1 MANNG
6 LNPAGIALLGTLLL
20 ILGQLKTPKTNPTS
34 LPVAL
39 IPQTPKTRL
48 YAQIIFGSN
57 TKDTQDKV
65 VCNENINYAMIQNK
79 EEKSENTQ
87 VVDKKDF
94 IWKINYMRT
103 KKKKKCSILL
113 LAINQTSFVITLFFC
128 FLYIY
133 IVLSLSTQ
141 EDIHF
146 LLFLLPFLL
155 FMFHENEITPIF
167 FIFPFSLWEFA
178 MFFNIVFLIYL

>member
-6 LNPAGIALLGTLLL
+6 LNPVGIAFLDTLLL

-34 LPVAL
+34 FPVAL
-39 IPQTPKTRL
+39 ISQTPKTRL

-65 VCNENINYAMIQNK
+65 VCNENINYATIQNK

-103 KKKKKCSILL
+103 KKKKK
-113 LAINQTSFVITLFFC
+113 
-128 FLYIY
+128 
-133 IVLSLSTQ
+133 
-141 EDIHF
+141 
-146 LLFLLPFLL
+146 
-155 FMFHENEITPIF
+155 MFYLTTCHQLDFIRNH
-167 FIFPFSLWEFA
+167 FIFL
-178 MFFNIVFLIYL
+178 FLIYIYCTIFIYSRGYSLFAFSFAIFTIHVP